1 MTVDTTSPGYGDD
14 GMDATSAAGPR
25 PAARAGGDETRA
37 ALLQAA
43 HDLVADE
50 GPSALSVRRIAAAAG
65 VSTMN
70 VYSRFGGKTGV
81 LDELWIDGFRR
92 LGEAMA
98 EFPPTDDPLENLRR
112 CGRAYRAFARAN
124 PTYYSLM
131 FDRVVPDFEPSDA
144 GKAVALESLGQVVE
158 RVQAAM
164 DAGAIPEGDAFSV
177 AVGLWACEHGLVS
190 LEMRTEQD
198 ELFDWEAIAPA
209 TVAALVHGLASGAG
223 ATEFPPAAARG
234 EESTP

>member
-1 MTVDTTSPGYGDD
+1 MTVDTPTAQYGEQA
-14 GMDATSAAGPR
+14 MDAPPTAARDQGPPPR
-25 PAARAGGDETRA
+25 PSGGAGADETRA

-43 HDLVADE
+43 HDLLAAE

-70 VYSRFGGKTGV
+70 VSSRFGGKVGV

-92 LGEAMA
+92 LGEAMQD
-98 EFPPTDDPLENLRR
+98 FPLTDDPLENLRR
-112 CGRAYRAFARAN
+112 CGQAYRAFARAN

-131 FDRVVPDFEPSDA
+131 FDQAVRDFEPSEHA
-144 GKAVALESLGQVVE
+144 KAVAFDSLSRVVE

-164 DAGAIPEGDAFSV
+164 DEGAIPAGDAYQV

-190 LEMRTEQD
+190 LEMRMEHD
-198 ELFDWEAIAPA
+198 GEFDWDHIAPA
-209 TVAALVHGLASGAG
+209 TVAALVRGLAAG
-223 ATEFPPAAARG
+223 SRR
-234 EESTP
+234 